1 MSDQEEIPDYLE
13 KLQSEGQNNQ
23 DNFGPEDVYS
33 SGEKGDLDSEVLL
46 AKRGYDPHPPLTLLL
61 SALIKG
67 HNPELSDNEL
77 KKRLREVVAS
87 ITNENKTGRGHVDD
101 NDALLE
107 IAWAYHSANYEI
119 NLKGEG
125 AIKLRPIVRKIVDQ
139 KFSDVFKSRN
149 IEKDNYIRKLEDK
162 FNDDKDL
169 YLSRATHD
177 DDWGRTDKIQQLSK
191 LVKQLGSLGIPVDI
205 GEVKPRRLRK
215 NVNQKGRNGTS

>member
-1 MSDQEEIPDYLE
+1 M
-13 KLQSEGQNNQ
+13 
-23 DNFGPEDVYS
+23 
-33 SGEKGDLDSEVLL
+33 
-46 AKRGYDPHPPLTLLL
+46 